1 MRRLASTVRVLGR
14 RSEGKQPPPLSPFA
28 AAQIA
33 FCAAVALR
41 GEPAV
46 CEESGGGLRVG
57 GRSEWQPEDESVLV
71 RSPVVARDGGAPDAE
86 AHTEGLLH
94 RKLRAAVE
102 RAGVAPRDVPLFLI
116 TLSGMK
122 WLTLLGT
129 VGICAMF
136 KPLTRFALTRSG
148 LKLTAW
154 TARTFPRGTLW
165 VRENLLKAKGS
176 KYGRFLPPALVRG
189 LGEGMVLYKLTAPVW
204 LPLEIWALAKA
215 FQRGAL
221 GERKARANA
230 ERKANSQWD

>member
-1 MRRLASTVRVLGR
+1 MISSTLRRFVRRAHTKL
-14 RSEGKQPPPLSPFA
+14 PPSLSAFA

-33 FCAAVALR
+33 FCAAVVAR
-41 GEPAV
+41 GEPAG
-46 CEESGGGLRVG
+46 CEESGGELRVG
-57 GRSEWQPEDESVLV
+57 GRRQWQPENERMLV
-71 RSPVVARDGGAPDAE
+71 RSLVVARDGGATEAE
-86 AHTEGLLH
+86 AHEEGLLH

-122 WLTLLGT
+122 WLTLLGS

-148 LKLTAW
+148 QTLTVW

-189 LGEGMVLYKLTAPVW
+189 LGEGMILYKLTAPVW

-215 FQRGAL
+215 FQRGAF
-221 GERKARANA
+221 GERKG
-230 ERKANSQWD
+230 NSQWD